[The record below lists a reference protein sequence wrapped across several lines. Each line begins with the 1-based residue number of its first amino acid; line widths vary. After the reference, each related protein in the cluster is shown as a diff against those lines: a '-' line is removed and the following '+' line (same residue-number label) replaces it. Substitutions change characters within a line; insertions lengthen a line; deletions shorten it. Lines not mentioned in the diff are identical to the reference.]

1 MRRAHTA
8 IANASAISGHIALVV
23 RGEASFTEKAAAVQQ
38 AGAVGMIAA
47 NTEDVLGQL
56 GGDAPVRPPSPPRRT
71 RHSSHSPHRH
81 ERRRREAHS
90 PLDTRG
96 LHVIARSVTSPIQ
109 YECESFKSLVP

>member
-56 GGDAPVRPPSPPRRT
+56 GGDAPVRPPPPRPPAPSTAPRRRT
-71 RHSSHSPHRH
+71 R
-81 ERRRREAHS
+81 
-90 PLDTRG
+90 RG
-96 LHVIARSVTSPIQ
+96 LRHG
-109 YECESFKSLVP
+109 